1 MSSVLQPLPVFF
13 IHPPSACLSGGNPLS
28 ADSARTL
35 VTAALASS
43 TLQTLNGISL
53 KNVKTEGHTLRLS
66 GRRLEDG
73 DMNLV
78 FELAEALGKTEIHLG
93 KFKVTGG
100 GTI

>member
-1 MSSVLQPLPVFF
+1 MLQPLPVFF

-53 KNVKTEGHTLRLS
+53 KHIKTEGDTLDLS
-66 GRRLEDG
+66 DTGVEDG

-78 FELAEALGKTEIHLG
+78 VELAEAQGKTEIRLG
-93 KFKVTGG
+93 KFQDAVLAY
-100 GTI
+100 